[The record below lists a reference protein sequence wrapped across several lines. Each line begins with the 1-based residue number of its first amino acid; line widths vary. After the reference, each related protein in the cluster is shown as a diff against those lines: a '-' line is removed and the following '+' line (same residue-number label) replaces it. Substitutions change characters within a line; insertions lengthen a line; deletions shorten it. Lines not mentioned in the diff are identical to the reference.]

1 VLLFVIIG
9 AMRLISCI
17 STLAIGLALLAS
29 PMAQG
34 RSEKLPE
41 SLAKRRVPAGRR
53 QESKLSGYDF
63 ANFAAWREPSR
74 AASQTSTARVD
85 ELTLGVSGQGRP
97 ITALRVGDG
106 PRKFVLVGDTH
117 GGPEA
122 NTFQLASQLAEHFR
136 AQPEQVPPPVSLY
149 IIPTLN
155 PDGLALETRFNA
167 NGVDLNRNMNTNI
180 DACPENDWSVHVQG
194 ARGIESDTGG
204 AYPDSEV
211 ESRLIRDFL
220 LDAAGTI
227 FYHSSGGDVFPAFC
241 EHAPSIALAQHYA
254 AATGYRYDRFW
265 PNYNIT
271 GGMHDWAGSLGI
283 AAITPELFNGVD
295 SDFEQNLAGVQ
306 AVLAQA
312 EQLLPLPEDRDEAG
326 IRVPA
331 LIWRF
336 WKAHGGMERFGP
348 PLAPAEQDGPIT
360 RQFFARALLE
370 LRPDQADTAFLVQPA
385 PLGRE
390 AAAGQAFAPGAETP
404 DARFFPETGHTLR
417 EAFQSYWEQADGM
430 KLFGYP
436 LSEEFQAFTAD
447 GQRRTVQYFERAV
460 FSYDPDLGVRL
471 EPLGWLALVR
481 GRLRDPTWV
490 QQIR

>member
-1 VLLFVIIG
+1 
-9 AMRLISCI
+9 MRITSLISI
-17 STLAIGLALLAS
+17 LTTALALLAG
-29 PMAQG
+29 PG
-34 RSEKLPE
+34 
-41 SLAKRRVPAGRR
+41 V
-53 QESKLSGYDF
+53 
-63 ANFAAWREPSR
+63 R
-74 AASQTSTARVD
+74 APTARVD

-97 ITALRVGDG
+97 IAALRVGDG

-122 NTFQLASQLAEHFR
+122 NTYQLAAQLAEHFR
-136 AQPEQVPPPVSLY
+136 AQPDQVPPSVSLY

-155 PDGLALETRFNA
+155 PDGLALATRFNA
-167 NGVDLNRNMNTNI
+167 SGVDLNRNMNTNI

-204 AYPDSEV
+204 AYPDSEP

-220 LDAAGTI
+220 LDAAGVI

-241 EHAPSIALAQHYA
+241 EHAPSIELAQRYA
-254 AATGYRYDRFW
+254 EATGYRYDRFW
-265 PNYNIT
+265 PNYSIT

-283 AAITPELFNGVD
+283 AAITPELFDGIN

-312 EQLLPLPEDRDEAG
+312 EQLLPLPEDHEEAG

-348 PLAPAEQDGPIT
+348 PLAPAEQDGPLT

-370 LRPDQADTAFLVQPA
+370 LHLDKANTPFLVQPA
-385 PLGRE
+385 ALGRE
-390 AAAGQAFAPGAETP
+390 AAAGQSFAPGSETSN
-404 DARFFPETGHTLR
+404 ARFFPETGHTLR
-417 EAFQSYWEQADGM
+417 EAFLTYWERADGM

-436 LSEEFQAFTAD
+436 LSEEFEAFTAD

-460 FSYDPDLGVRL
+460 FSYDPEFGVRL
-471 EPLGWLALVR
+471 EPLGWAALVR
-481 GRLRDPTWV
+481 GRLRAPALA